1 MNVEPKAAP
10 TGEIVLKNAQRLRM
24 KRFAMAL
31 TTYAFAIVAT
41 ALTSRL
47 GLGRMTDTQWVLFIG
62 LALLANTLFFV
73 LFSTRSNLRFSDPS
87 MTWAQIF
94 CSGLWGMIALY
105 ALPHAR
111 PILLMFYMPAFSFG
125 MLRLTRRQYLRLV
138 AAVMGLYAGLLLLE
152 YSQGRQGFRIQYELF
167 LFVLFGMMLTWFA
180 FFGGFVTNIRR
191 RLRLQNEEI
200 QKAHEETKLEMEERK
215 RAQIEKDNLIVEL
228 QEALKKVKTL
238 GGLIPI
244 CASCKKI
251 RDDQGYWSQI
261 ESYIQT
267 HSEAEFSHSICPEC
281 AKKLYPDLDIYGE
294 DD

>member
-1 MNVEPKAAP
+1 VNEEPKAAP
-10 TGEIVLKNAQRLRM
+10 AEEIVLKNAQWLRM

-31 TTYAFAIVAT
+31 TTYGFAIVAT
-41 ALTSRL
+41 ALTTRL
-47 GLGRMTDTQWVLFIG
+47 GLGRMTDTQWLMFIG
-62 LALLANTLFFV
+62 LALFANTAFFALF
-73 LFSTRSNLRFSDPS
+73 LTRSNLRFSDPS

-105 ALPHAR
+105 ALPQAR

-125 MLRLTRRQYLRLV
+125 MLRLTREEYLRLV
-138 AAVMGLYAGLLLLE
+138 ATVMGLYAGLLLLE
-152 YSQGRQGFRIQYELF
+152 SFQGRQGFRIQYELF
-167 LFVLFGMMLTWFA
+167 LFVLFGMLLTWFA

-200 QKAHEETKLEMEERK
+200 RKAHEKTKLEMEERK

-228 QEALKKVKTL
+228 QEALKKVRTL

-261 ESYIQT
+261 ESYIRT

-281 AKKLYPDLDIYGE
+281 AKQLYPDLDIYEE
-294 DD
+294 DA